1 MSMLTFNE
9 SCKPQMIE
17 QHKTSNSK
25 AFLSPINHTQNY
37 GYESQEKLRGLE
49 YKIVYLQ
56 KSY

>member
-1 MSMLTFNE
+1 MLTFNE
-9 SCKPQMIE
+9 ICKPQMIE